1 MLSNSTCS
9 FLSKLHYRP
18 AKLASFA
25 VVNFTGNSRSCYDF
39 IKKVLQVSQSHGI
52 EIPSMTMDAAKD
64 DRYLDLVSVHYN
76 GHNAIDD
83 VSRLNYFWNF
93 YFR

>member
-1 MLSNSTCS
+1 MS
-9 FLSKLHYRP
+9 FQLYYRP
-18 AKLASFA
+18 AKLVSFA
-25 VVNFTGNSRSCYDF
+25 VINFTGNNRSSSCYEF
-39 IKKVLQVSQSHGI
+39 IKKVLDVSQSHGI